1 MTHTPFSL
9 FIRDERGL
17 SAIEFALIA
26 PFLML
31 VFLGSIE
38 LSMMTTMDRK
48 VSAAAATLGD
58 LTSRDDEIDNCE
70 LNEMFAATSLI
81 FQPRS
86 TANAQL
92 RLTSIFNDAG
102 TLEVMWSEAR
112 GPDDVSG
119 DPVISPMTDSELPG
133 LGLSPDLIPEDQAAI
148 YTEVL
153 WPHEHMFGG
162 FGRVDFNGNLTDD
175 FLIRPRRATEVTRD
189 TTTTC

>member
-1 MTHTPFSL
+1 MTRPTFSL

-31 VFLGSIE
+31 AFLGSIE
-38 LSMMTTMDRK
+38 LSLMTSMDRK
-48 VSAAAATLGD
+48 VSAAAASLGD

-81 FQPRS
+81 FQPDS

-102 TLEVMWSEAR
+102 TLEVIWSEAR
-112 GPDDVSG
+112 GPDDAAG
-119 DPVISPMTDSELPG
+119 DPVISPMTDADLTG
-133 LGLSPDLIPEDQAAI
+133 LGLLPDLIPEDQAAI

-153 WPHEHMFGG
+153 WPHVSLFNG
-162 FGRVDFNGNLTDD
+162 FGRVDFNGNLADD
-175 FLIRPRRATEVTRD
+175 FLIRPRRVTEVTRD
-189 TTTTC
+189 TTSTC

>member
-1 MTHTPFSL
+1 MRRPLPSL

-48 VSAAAATLGD
+48 VSAAAAALGD

-70 LNEMFAATSLI
+70 LSEMFAATSLI
-81 FQPRS
+81 FQPKS
-86 TANAQL
+86 PANAQL

-102 TLEVMWSEAR
+102 TLEIAWSEAR
-112 GPDDVSG
+112 GPDDAAG
-119 DPVISPMTDSELPG
+119 DPVIAPMTAGELG
-133 LGLSPDLIPEDQAAI
+133 SLGLSPDLIPEDEAAI

-153 WPHEHMFGG
+153 WPHVSLFNG
-162 FGRVDFNGNLTDD
+162 FGRIDFNGNLTDD
-175 FLIRPRRATEVTRD
+175 FLIRPRRVTEVTRD
-189 TTTTC
+189 TASTC